1 MVSYLISEVDCF
13 LSDVLKREMARIKEG
28 KPFELLST
36 ERYNLPAPTP
46 GLRHDPE
53 AWIHSGY
60 GLFLLMKKT
69 KKYFI
74 NIFFLL
80 ISVGH
85 SRNRF

>member
-1 MVSYLISEVDCF
+1 MSYLTDSIVMFFLDADCF

-53 AWIHSGY
+53 AWIQS
-60 GLFLLMKKT
+60 
-69 KKYFI
+69 
-74 NIFFLL
+74 
-80 ISVGH
+80 GH
-85 SRNRF
+85 SSYIRN